1 MPEEDIEREV
11 DLLLRFVKLE
21 NEVDKLPNELSGG
34 MQKTRCYS
42 TRAVGNP
49 KIVLFDE
56 PNCRAEPP
64 TAQLFPN

>member
-1 MPEEDIEREV
+1 MRDNVAYRLHEEGMPEEDIEREV

-42 TRAVGNP
+42 TRAGWQSQDSFV
-49 KIVLFDE
+49 
-56 PNCRAEPP
+56 
-64 TAQLFPN
+64 